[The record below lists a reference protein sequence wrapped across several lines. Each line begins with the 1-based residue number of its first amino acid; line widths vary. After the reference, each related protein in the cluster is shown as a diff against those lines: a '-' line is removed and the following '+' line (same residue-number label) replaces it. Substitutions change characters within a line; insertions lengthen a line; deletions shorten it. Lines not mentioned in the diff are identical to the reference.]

1 MDAKGAVFS
10 DHGDG
15 CLLLGEY
22 ADRDAEGEKAFD
34 ALDIFLVGF
43 RIVAPEG
50 NVKAGIIA
58 VILPRSGID
67 AINVRNQSRPLQELF
82 RIAGSRLYGISN
94 FIMLPPFLSAYR

>member
-82 RIAGSRLYGISN
+82 RIGRIKVIWDFKLYHAS
-94 FIMLPPFLSAYR
+94 SVSVSV